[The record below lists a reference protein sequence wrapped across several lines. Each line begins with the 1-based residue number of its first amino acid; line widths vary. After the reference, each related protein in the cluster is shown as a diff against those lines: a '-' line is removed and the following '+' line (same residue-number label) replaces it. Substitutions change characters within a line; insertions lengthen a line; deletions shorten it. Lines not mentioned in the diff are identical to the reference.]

1 MLRILKLSSIS
12 GYSKAPG
19 VFSSCRR

>member
-1 MLRILKLSSIS
+1 MP

-19 VFSSCRR
+19 VFLSSHR